1 MNTYSLMAKAEEIIP
16 NRYILSKIL
25 TKRVRQLNSGYK
37 PKIKIEEKT
46 PSMEIALKEIIEKKL
61 DLVGVD
67 KSEIRT

>member
-1 MNTYSLMAKAEEIIP
+1 MNQYSLMAKAEEVIP

-25 TKRVRQLNSGYK
+25 TKRVRQLNSGDK
-37 PKIKIEEKT
+37 PKIEVDEKT

-61 DLVGVD
+61 DLVGID

>member
-1 MNTYSLMAKAEEIIP
+1 MNQYSLMAKAEEVIP

-25 TKRVRQLNSGYK
+25 TKRVRQLNSGDK
-37 PKIKIEEKT
+37 PKIEVDEKT